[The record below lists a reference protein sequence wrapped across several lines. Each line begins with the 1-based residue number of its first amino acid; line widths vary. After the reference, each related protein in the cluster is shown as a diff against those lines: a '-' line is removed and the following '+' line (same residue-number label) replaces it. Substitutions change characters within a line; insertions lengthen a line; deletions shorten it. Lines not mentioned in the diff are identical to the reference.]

1 MNICSRM
8 LTVLAVGLLFSGSA
22 DAQNQE
28 YPRCGDDET
37 YGALDFWVG
46 EWRVESN
53 EGDLYGSNRIEK
65 VLDGCG
71 VKEYW
76 TDAEGGTGFSLFYVM
91 EGQWRQVWITPYAR
105 LPGGIKE
112 KRQVL
117 EFDGEGIRFQGKI
130 TKADGSSYLDR
141 TTLTPM
147 AGGRVRQNIEVS
159 QDEGETWVSGWD
171 AVYVPINSP
180 D

>member
-1 MNICSRM
+1 MNTCSRM
-8 LTVLAVGLLFSGSA
+8 LAALAVSLWFSGSA
-22 DAQNQE
+22 HAQSQE
-28 YPRCGDDET
+28 YPKCIDDET

-46 EWRVESN
+46 EWRVESE
-53 EGDLYGSNRIEK
+53 EGEFYGNNRIEK

-91 EGQWRQVWITPYAR
+91 DGQWRQVWITPYAR

-112 KRQVL
+112 KRQVSAY
-117 EFDGEGIRFQGKI
+117 DGDGMRFQGTI
-130 TKADGSSYLDR
+130 TRPDGSSYLDR
-141 TTLTPM
+141 TTLTPLSE
-147 AGGRVRQNIEVS
+147 GRVRQNIEVS
-159 QDEGETWVSGWD
+159 QDQGETWVSGWD
-171 AVYVPINSP
+171 AIYVTLGSS